1 MALAKKIV
9 ENFRFKIAFRIDE
22 GMKIDSH
29 VVFWLRGLFFNIDE
43 IRFL

>member
-9 ENFRFKIAFRIDE
+9 DGEFKIALRIDE
-22 GMKIDSH
+22 GMEIDSH
-29 VVFWLRGLFFNIDE
+29 VVFWSLGLFFNIGE